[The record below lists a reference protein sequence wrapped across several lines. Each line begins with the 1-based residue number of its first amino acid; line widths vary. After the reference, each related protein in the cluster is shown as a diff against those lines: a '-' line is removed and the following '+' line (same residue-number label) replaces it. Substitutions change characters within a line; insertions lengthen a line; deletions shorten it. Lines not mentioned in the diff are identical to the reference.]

1 MKKLQPVLD
10 LLNTL
15 VVEHIRVHFAS
26 LSDQALGVS
35 SQISRIDLK
44 AGDLEGVTLENLV
57 AAVESVQLPSPGD
70 LNLYATLF
78 LDQVDL
84 LLSPNFWPR
93 AARLAREAIV
103 GKLGILADRVEV
115 RGVRI
120 RLCLSPEKRLNLSL
134 EMASCQVKLMG
145 QLMVDV
151 AALKLKV
158 AGLDLQEKDRKKA
171 LKEAAVRLED
181 LQIRVYELTMNRAV
195 EVIRDKL
202 PSKARLNA
210 LDIALS
216 ERTMRV
222 TVKTGYLPMSIP
234 IELQMSTQ
242 NNLFGI
248 YIVKIFVGLAR
259 PLILKAVQTFAAS
272 KPEVSASGD
281 NLWID
286 PWIKIPLAIQCRVET
301 FNIEGG
307 ALRIGFGS
315 LPEESPTEEETV
327 VAAESA

>member
-15 VVEHIRVHFAS
+15 VVEQIRVNLAS

-35 SQISRIDLK
+35 SQISRIELK
-44 AGDLEGVTLENLV
+44 SGDVEGITLENLV
-57 AAVESVQLPSPGD
+57 AAVESVQLPYPGD

-93 AARLAREAIV
+93 AAHLAREAMV
-103 GKLGILADRVEV
+103 GKLGILADRVEL
-115 RGVRI
+115 RGARL
-120 RLCLSPEKRLNLSL
+120 RLCLSPEKCLNLSL

-151 AALKLKV
+151 AALKLNV
-158 AGLDLQEKDRKKA
+158 DGLDLQQKDRKKA
-171 LKEAAVRLED
+171 LKEATVRLED
-181 LQIRVYELTMNRAV
+181 LQIRVYELTMNRAI

-301 FNIEGG
+301 FHIEGG

-315 LPEESPTEEETV
+315 LPKESPTQEEPV
-327 VAAESA
+327 GAAESA